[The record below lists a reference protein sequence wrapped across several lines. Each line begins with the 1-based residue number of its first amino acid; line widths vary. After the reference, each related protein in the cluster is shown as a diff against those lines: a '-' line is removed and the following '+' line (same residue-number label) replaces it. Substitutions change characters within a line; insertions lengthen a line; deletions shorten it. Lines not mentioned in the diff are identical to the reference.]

1 MEKSLFKGSTSLK
14 EKKKIIMK
22 KLEECININDSI
34 LEKGIKT
41 LNSIDETDTR
51 FNCLL
56 NKIDRC
62 VDKRK
67 SSPVKMKFLLVT
79 TIIYKDYLKE
89 YSNESILTLA
99 STAFSSASYED
110 IELHLGDFVPKY
122 NDKFLK
128 EIYKRQKDFESI
140 LYDLTAM
147 DMIFDNLLDKSRIS
161 REEKNNMLLKIY
173 KTMSNKEVFGIENKI
188 YENTCNN
195 MEQYETKKMR
205 R

>member
-1 MEKSLFKGSTSLK
+1 MEKSLFKGSNSLK

-147 DMIFDNLLDKSRIS
+147 DMIYDNLLDKSRIS

-173 KTMSNKEVFGIENKI
+173 KAMSNKEVFGIENKI

>member
-1 MEKSLFKGSTSLK
+1 MEKSLFKGSKSLK

-147 DMIFDNLLDKSRIS
+147 DMIYDNLLDKSRIS

-173 KTMSNKEVFGIENKI
+173 KAMSNKEVFGIENKI